1 MSRVPDR
8 PTVDGLD
15 AHWTERW
22 QRDGTYRFDRSR
34 CRAAV
39 YSIDTPPP
47 TVSGALHVGHVF
59 SYTHAD
65 LIARYQRM
73 RGREV
78 FYPMGWDD
86 NGLPTERRVQNYF
99 GVRCDPLLPYDPGFQ
114 PRPAGDQHDIVPV
127 SRRNFVELCHLL
139 TAKDERSFEE
149 LFRRLGLSVD
159 WTHCYATID
168 DRSRRAAQR
177 AFLRNLRRG
186 EAYQAEAPTMW
197 DVDFQTAVAQAE
209 IEDCERPGAFYRV
222 RFDDLEIETTRPEL
236 IPACVALVAHP
247 DDARYRSR
255 LTGTVRSPLFDAEIP
270 ILAHRLADPEK
281 GSGIAMICTFG
292 DITDVTWWRELRLP
306 SRVILQRDGHLLRA
320 KPPWIESDAARE
332 AWSHLAGH
340 TVNQARRRIVEL
352 LGVAGALVGEPRAIR
367 HAVKFYEKGERPLEI
382 VSSRQWY
389 IRNGGRDPN
398 IREALLAAGAKLR
411 WHPSFM
417 HARYQHW
424 VEGLNGD
431 WLISRQRFFGVP
443 FPLWY
448 PVRADGAPDYADP
461 IVPDESTLPIEP
473 TSDAP
478 PGCAEEQ
485 RNRPGGFTAELDVM
499 DTWATSSLS
508 PQIASRWEED
518 PDLCAR
524 VFPMDLRPQAHEIIR
539 TWLFST
545 VVRAHFEH
553 GSLPWSEALIS
564 GWVLDPERKK
574 MSKSR
579 GNAITPIA
587 LLERYGPDAV
597 RYWAARG
604 CFGTDTAF
612 DEGQM
617 KVGRRLA
624 TKIINASRFVLTVT
638 HVQGNVSEPLDVAML
653 GGLANL
659 VEEATK
665 AFEGY
670 DYARALERT
679 EAFFWSWCDDYLELA
694 KDRAYAGGPRGA
706 SATTALRTALAVLLR
721 LFAPALPFVTEEVW
735 SWWQR
740 GSVHRAVW
748 PTPDGLRVHGPIDLT
763 VFTTATQILSQV
775 RKAKST
781 AKASLKAPVARIVI
795 RDSHE
800 RVRALQRAVCDLKAA
815 GSIADVDIDVG
826 QPSVSVEFAR
836 G

>member
-1 MSRVPDR
+1 
-8 PTVDGLD
+8 
-15 AHWTERW
+15 
-22 QRDGTYRFDRSR
+22 
-34 CRAAV
+34 
-39 YSIDTPPP
+39 
-47 TVSGALHVGHVF
+47 
-59 SYTHAD
+59 
-65 LIARYQRM
+65 
-73 RGREV
+73 
-78 FYPMGWDD
+78 
-86 NGLPTERRVQNYF
+86 
-99 GVRCDPLLPYDPGFQ
+99 
-114 PRPAGDQHDIVPV
+114 
-127 SRRNFVELCHLL
+127 
-139 TAKDERSFEE
+139 
-149 LFRRLGLSVD
+149 
-159 WTHCYATID
+159 
-168 DRSRRAAQR
+168 
-177 AFLRNLRRG
+177 
-186 EAYQAEAPTMW
+186 
-197 DVDFQTAVAQAE
+197 
-209 IEDCERPGAFYRV
+209 
-222 RFDDLEIETTRPEL
+222 
-236 IPACVALVAHP
+236 
-247 DDARYRSR
+247 
-255 LTGTVRSPLFDAEIP
+255 
-270 ILAHRLADPEK
+270 
-281 GSGIAMICTFG
+281 
-292 DITDVTWWRELRLP
+292 
-306 SRVILQRDGHLLRA
+306 
-320 KPPWIESDAARE
+320 
-332 AWSHLAGH
+332 
-340 TVNQARRRIVEL
+340 
-352 LGVAGALVGEPRAIR
+352 
-367 HAVKFYEKGERPLEI
+367 
-382 VSSRQWY
+382 
-389 IRNGGRDPN
+389 
-398 IREALLAAGAKLR
+398 
-411 WHPSFM
+411 
-417 HARYQHW
+417 
-424 VEGLNGD
+424 
-431 WLISRQRFFGVP
+431 
-443 FPLWY
+443 
-448 PVRADGAPDYADP
+448 VRADGAPDYADP

-478 PGCAEEQ
+478 AGYAEEQ

-604 CFGTDTAF
+604 RFGTDTAF

-624 TKIINASRFVLTVT
+624 TKIINASRFVLTVP
-638 HVQGNVSEPLDVAML
+638 HLQGNVSEPLDIAML

-694 KDRAYAGGPRGA
+694 KDRAYAGGQPGA
-706 SATTALRTALAVLLR
+706 SATTALRTALSVLLR

-748 PTPDGLRVHGPIDLT
+748 PDCDGLRAHGPIDLT
-763 VFTTATQILSQV
+763 VFVAATQILSQV

-781 AKASLKAPVARIVI
+781 AKTSLKAPVARIVI

-800 RVRALQRAVCDLKAA
+800 RVQALQRAVCDLKAA